1 MLLISSRGIIRLPD
15 KADKFVWKKKNKP
28 CRILFYIYSV
38 VEHVFATD
46 THVANPFLTS
56 LPGVN

>member
-1 MLLISSRGIIRLPD
+1 MLLISSRAIIRLPD
-15 KADKFVWKKKNKP
+15 KAENLCGKKNKP